1 MKAKYDAFM
10 KAEYG
15 VDAAL
20 AQVGHQSEKI
30 KQLEVANT
38 YNFMLYLT
46 HWAGHMDQLETLR
59 NIGDIQELSMLEM
72 LHLNP
77 GLDTLG
83 SMEAEIGNLSP
94 QDYVEDGIFTRLCT
108 QFSMGSRYNPGFVH
122 SSDSLNAVVATM
134 AKLGK

>member
-1 MKAKYDAFM
+1 M

-15 VDAAL
+15 VDAAI

-46 HWAGHMDQLETLR
+46 HWAAHIDQIETLR
-59 NIGDIQELSMLEM
+59 NIGDVQELSMLEM

-77 GLDTLG
+77 GLDTLN
-83 SMEAEIGNLSP
+83 SIEAEIGNIAP
-94 QDYVEDGIFTRLCT
+94 
-108 QFSMGSRYNPGFVH
+108 
-122 SSDSLNAVVATM
+122 
-134 AKLGK
+134 